1 MMDDALSTVV
11 MKSFQ
16 AAIDPIGAAE
26 KIFTHSKLEGL
37 PQLEGLPKLESLSH
51 GFFLL
56 PVLASPRASKG
67 DKIPTCREL
76 LISIMHFDMIDD
88 IVSAL
93 IGGSRSKAGPY
104 RLTINR
110 SIINNY

>member
-1 MMDDALSTVV
+1 

-56 PVLASPRASKG
+56 PVLASPRPSKG
-67 DKIPTCREL
+67 DKMQTNIPTCREL
-76 LISIMHFDMIDD
+76 SILIIIHID
-88 IVSAL
+88 
-93 IGGSRSKAGPY
+93 
-104 RLTINR
+104 
-110 SIINNY
+110 IINC

>member
-1 MMDDALSTVV
+1 

-26 KIFTHSKLEGL
+26 KIFTHSK
-37 PQLEGLPKLESLSH
+37 LEGLPKLESLSH

-93 IGGSRSKAGPY
+93 IGGSRSKAGPS
-104 RLTINR
+104 RR
-110 SIINNY
+110 